1 MQIFREFSKKIEARL
16 EERLNFIQVVTVILG
31 KPSIHLEKNKNLK
44 NKVGQGA
51 CTGLKQNA

>member
-1 MQIFREFSKKIEARL
+1 L

-31 KPSIHLEKNKNLK
+31 KACIHLEKNKNLK
-44 NKVGQGA
+44 NKVAQGA